1 MQHAD
6 LQGRVGQ
13 ALRVSGRAASMAPIV
28 RSRAGAGDRGSGWAA
43 MGRRRSLASAIGVVL
58 TLVASYL
65 VLPVSPAAAAPGI
78 TLTKSAPGTV
88 RAGAPITYR
97 LTAANPASNPDAVN
111 EWNLSFRDVL
121 PPGLTYVPGSTTP
134 ARAGEPTASTDA
146 GGSTTLVWS
155 NVADIQVAST
165 FELAFQATPD
175 PAVYPVGST
184 VPNAAQAYTN
194 SDPLV
199 SPEFDDS
206 GVLVP
211 DTATES
217 AADDATTLVSALEI
231 TKSEP
236 SPEGELLRGVH
247 DHTTVYELTVRA
259 SEVGGTAGVVV
270 TDYLPAQLEFLG
282 CGGDDFSAGP
292 EYPGAP
298 PLSDTPA
305 VPGCVEPDSVTTVT
319 AAGTTLPPG
328 IYTRLVWTLGALD
341 ADEVVTLP
349 YAAGIPLRANAL
361 FPAGTAPDPESGEQG
376 SNLDNNTGAS
386 TREGAERAVGHQPR
400 LGDRRLPGPGR
411 PGGRHRRQRL
421 DDRDGLDRGPADA
434 QVRDP
439 GHVPGGWHRPLRRG
453 HRRERVRVGLEHH
466 RHRRR
471 ARRSLPARWPRHE
484 LRARAHPPPVR
495 ARRPRRRRRRSTR

>member
-1 MQHAD
+1 M
-6 LQGRVGQ
+6 
-13 ALRVSGRAASMAPIV
+13 
-28 RSRAGAGDRGSGWAA
+28 
-43 MGRRRSLASAIGVVL
+43 
-58 TLVASYL
+58 
-65 VLPVSPAAAAPGI
+65 
-78 TLTKSAPGTV
+78 

-259 SEVGGTAGVVV
+259 SEVGGTGGVVV

-282 CGGDDFSAGP
+282 CGGDDFSAAP

-305 VPGCVEPDSVTTVT
+305 VPGCVEPDSVTTVDGGGHDP
-319 AAGTTLPPG
+319 AARHLHPPG
-328 IYTRLVWTLGALD
+328 VDPRRARRRRRGHAPLCRRHPAARQRPLPGRHGARPR
-341 ADEVVTLP
+341 VRR
-349 YAAGIPLRANAL
+349 AGVEPRQQHRRV
-361 FPAGTAPDPESGEQG
+361 DPRGG
-376 SNLDNNTGAS
+376 G
-386 TREGAERAVGHQPR
+386 RAVGHEPR
-400 LGDRRLPGPGR
+400 LG
-411 PGGRHRRQRL
+411 HR
-421 DDRDGLDRGPADA
+421 
-434 QVRDP
+434 
-439 GHVPGGWHRPLRRG
+439 
-453 HRRERVRVGLEHH
+453 
-466 RHRRR
+466 
-471 ARRSLPARWPRHE
+471 
-484 LRARAHPPPVR
+484 
-495 ARRPRRRRRRSTR
+495 